1 MPDSS
6 QFVSQFCALCVKNW
20 LILFKHPFASLSLFR
35 CLIGPI
41 AIGILLAYSPSFT
54 SKPDIGGLGSMV
66 PIRALADTFDARGI
80 MLWSDD
86 TNSTTTGFTAND
98 VVARMTAGF
107 SSKQLAAF
115 QKVTTDE
122 IAGRCVENPNGKSR
136 CFAAVTF
143 DQLPA
148 RGNNK
153 TINYTIRVDES
164 TSFVDIKGHN
174 SDYEVRVLPVQWA
187 VESAIIEIQTGTK
200 PPTPLEWPFIRT
212 PTAAPL
218 TRVAPDFLKRVGF
231 LLQLPFYIC
240 LIGIAYHIP
249 GAATAERTVGLTSH
263 MKAMGLSDTARV
275 LSWHLSLSLAY
286 LPAWLVL
293 SIVWKVK
300 LFTFTSY
307 GLILALCLLTGFATA
322 SFSMFIMAPFGKSP
336 SLAAILSTL
345 CCLVPV
351 TITMFWTSINPTAAA
366 ILTFFFPTF
375 FFGWTFVAIVNF
387 ETFLLPAS
395 LTEQTLQ
402 DFPPPTILPMLIA
415 VIISIFFWPVAG
427 ALIERW
433 RFDPWNPFGSRAPLC
448 GRRTKDQK
456 AHAHPPG
463 TAISIRGLEKSFQT
477 SVFRRKSGIVTAV
490 QDLTLDIPEHGIFA
504 LLGAN
509 GAGKSTLMAVLGGLT
524 GRTHGTVLYGDGV
537 LEPAR
542 GSVGIVPQK
551 NVLFDELSCLQTL
564 RVWREIKTAGN
575 PGAPRE
581 SDADLEGLLRDCD
594 LAEKIHYPSGKL
606 SGGQKRKLQLA
617 IGLVGG
623 SSIVLV
629 DEATSGVDPISRR
642 AIWKTLAAVK
652 DSRAIVFTT
661 HFLDE
666 ADLLADYIAVLA
678 SPGKL
683 VAHGTSIS
691 LKSTRGEGYKLRIT
705 FNAETA
711 MTGIPESYV
720 LKFVQR
726 IAPATYATVT
736 GPRERVFHLKT
747 TDLHVVKKVLED
759 VDKEKARMQISSYS
773 VSAASIED
781 IFLEL
786 MDAEDKN
793 EDPDNI
799 AETGG
804 SAERRTHEKVE
815 LTTGVQRSVLG
826 QALTICY
833 KRLLIIRRSWLA
845 PLLAL
850 TFVIIPSV
858 IPLKF
863 LATDGNKCDVI
874 NQDFGGDS
882 LYLATSP
889 LQFFFG
895 REDFGPALFPPDAL
909 APLNISGVLTNTSIP
924 FTSNTSFVEYISR
937 NFTSI
942 LTPGLSIDL
951 DTGAALL
958 SWNAY
963 ETLSAATFLN
973 AASNLLLNHALNST
987 GAGTGYTT
995 PLLITP
1001 TIGTFASKSL
1011 GDLTPLAWAA
1021 VFSAAMAVF
1030 PGFFALYVARE
1041 RRSEVQAMQF
1051 SNGLSNPAGLWLGHL
1066 MFDAMATTFAA
1077 TLLVIVWA
1085 GMYAFFFHG
1094 LVYLWLVVVL
1104 YGIAS
1109 ILYAYLFTLYF
1120 KSPIGAWAAIA
1131 VWHVILFLLYTV
1143 AYFLARTYGDAVET
1157 QSLYAVIHFT
1167 VGLVSPLPSLVRA
1180 SFIAT
1185 NLFSLLCVGEVV
1197 TGPSLYGD
1205 IMHYGGPILYLI
1217 IQPLIYFGILVY
1229 ADSFSLVRSTL
1240 IRLRTKRLTRNSLTS
1255 TENIRLTSTAGMG
1268 GKDVALR
1275 VRDVSKSFGA
1285 FNAVED
1291 VSFNVSK
1298 DTIFAL
1304 LGPNGAGKT
1313 TTFNMIRGDMTP
1325 DSGEIF
1331 VNGHSVVANTKAA
1344 RFSLGVCPQ
1353 FTAIDA
1359 QLSVRQHL
1367 RVYARL
1373 KGLQGG
1379 AQVDKNVDAVMRVM
1393 GLRVYADRLA
1403 NKLSGGNQRKLALAI
1418 ALIGNPSVV
1427 LVDEFSTGVDAK
1439 MKRDMWST
1447 LKHVAPGKA
1456 FVITT
1461 HSMEEA
1467 STLASDVGIISQ
1479 RLLAVDST
1487 DALMARYA
1495 RYLVHFPGRTRE
1507 DIVRAQ
1513 EVMARIPG
1521 ARLCDDVATRFEV
1534 PVGSGTAEG
1543 VPSLAAL
1550 FGLLADAGVGEYAV
1564 GEASLESVFMQV
1576 IRDNDSRPNGHG
1588 KKFA

>member
-1 MPDSS
+1 MPGSS
-6 QFVSQFCALCVKNW
+6 QFVSQFWALCVKNW
-20 LILFKHPFASLSLFR
+20 IILFKHPFLSLFR

-41 AIGILLAYSPSFT
+41 GIGILLAYAPSFI

-66 PIRALADTFDARGI
+66 PIRALADAFDARRI
-80 MLWSDD
+80 LLWSDD
-86 TNSTTTGFTAND
+86 TNSTTAGFTADD

-115 QKVTTDE
+115 HKVTTEE
-122 IAGRCVENPNGKSR
+122 IAGRCIENPNGKSG

-143 DQLPA
+143 EQLPA
-148 RGNNK
+148 RGNNQ
-153 TINYTIRVDES
+153 TINYTIRVDDS
-164 TSFVDIKGHN
+164 TGFIDVKGHN

-187 VESAIIEIQTGTK
+187 VDSAIIEVQTGTK
-200 PPTPLEWPFIRT
+200 PPTPLEWPF
-212 PTAAPL
+212 
-218 TRVAPDFLKRVGF
+218 VWDFGGDASDSRLNFLGMVGY
-231 LLQLPFYIC
+231 LLQFPFYIC
-240 LIGIAYHIP
+240 IIGIAYHIP

-275 LSWHLSLSLAY
+275 LSWHFSLSLAY
-286 LPAWLVL
+286 LPAWIIL
-293 SIVWKVK
+293 SIIWKVK
-300 LFTFTSY
+300 LFILTSY
-307 GLILALCLLTGFATA
+307 GFIFALCVLTGLATA

-336 SLAAILSTL
+336 SLAAILATL
-345 CCLVPV
+345 CCLVPI
-351 TITMFWTSINPTAAA
+351 TITMFWPNMDSTNAG

-375 FFGWTFVAIVNF
+375 FFGWTFTTITDF
-387 ETFLLPAS
+387 ETLLLPAS
-395 LTEQTLQ
+395 LTTQPQHE
-402 DFPPPTILPMLIA
+402 FPPPTILPMLIA
-415 VIISIFFWPVAG
+415 VIISIFFWPIAG

-433 RFDPWNPFGSRAPLC
+433 RFDPWNPFGSPA
-448 GRRTKDQK
+448 RT
-456 AHAHPPG
+456 PSG
-463 TAISIRGLEKSFQT
+463 TAISIRGLEKSFQS
-477 SVFRRKSGIVTAV
+477 SVFRRKSGLVMAV

-504 LLGAN
+504 LLGPN
-509 GAGKSTLMAVLGGLT
+509 GAGKSTLMAVLAGLT
-524 GRTHGTVLYGDGV
+524 GRTRGTVLYGDGV
-537 LEPAR
+537 REPAR

-564 RVWREIKTAGN
+564 QLWREIKTAGN
-575 PGAPRE
+575 AGATRE

-652 DSRAIVFTT
+652 ESRTIVFTT

-666 ADLLADYIAVLA
+666 ADLLADDIAVLA
-678 SPGKL
+678 TPGKL

-691 LKSTRGEGYKLRIT
+691 LKSTRGEGYKLRVT
-705 FNAETA
+705 FDAETA
-711 MTGIPESYV
+711 KTGIPESDV
-720 LKFVQR
+720 LQFVQR
-726 IAPATYATVT
+726 TAPAAYATTT

-747 TDLHVVKKVLED
+747 TDLHVVKHVLED
-759 VDKEKARMQISSYS
+759 VDKEKTRMQISSYS

-793 EDPDNI
+793 EDPENTSKDNI

-815 LTTGVQRSVLG
+815 LTTGVQRSVFG

-833 KRLLIIRRSWLA
+833 KRLLILRRSWLA

-863 LATDGNKCDVI
+863 LETGGNTCDVVSR
-874 NQDFGGDS
+874 DFSGNS
-882 LYLATSP
+882 LYLTTSP
-889 LQFFFG
+889 LEYLFG
-895 REDFGPALFPPDAL
+895 ENPGPSLFPPDAL
-909 APLNISGVLTNTSIP
+909 APLNVSGVLTNTSIP
-924 FTSNTSFVEYISR
+924 FTSNASFVEYISR
-937 NFTSI
+937 NFTNIWS
-942 LTPGLSIDL
+942 PGLSIDL
-951 DTGAALL
+951 DTGAALIAWSAHEAL
-958 SWNAY
+958 S
-963 ETLSAATFLN
+963 SATFLN

-987 GAGTGYTT
+987 GAGTGYAT

-1001 TIGTFASKSL
+1001 TIGSFASKGL
-1011 GDLTPLAWAA
+1011 GDLTPIVWAA

-1041 RRSEVQAMQF
+1041 RHSEVQAMHF

-1066 MFDAMATTFAA
+1066 IFDAMTTTFAA
-1077 TLLVIVWA
+1077 TLLVVVWA
-1085 GMYAFFFHG
+1085 GKYAFFFHG
-1094 LVYLWLVVVL
+1094 LGYLWLVMML

-1120 KSPIGAWAAIA
+1120 KSPLGAWAAIA
-1131 VWHVILFLLYTV
+1131 VWHVILFLLYTM
-1143 AYFLARTYGDAVET
+1143 AYVLAQTYGDAVET

-1167 VGLVSPLPSLVRA
+1167 VGLVSPLPSLIRS
-1180 SFIAT
+1180 SFVAT
-1185 NLFSLLCVGEVV
+1185 NLFSILCVGEVV
-1197 TGPSLYGD
+1197 TGPSLYGN
-1205 IMHYGGPILYLI
+1205 IMHYGGPILYLVL
-1217 IQPLIYFGILVY
+1217 QSFIYFGILVY

-1240 IRLRTKRLTRNSLTS
+1240 IRLRTKGLRARRNSPTS
-1255 TENIRLTSTAGMG
+1255 TENVRLASASDTDGN
-1268 GKDVALR
+1268 DIALR
-1275 VRDVSKSFGA
+1275 VCNVSKSFGA
-1285 FNAVED
+1285 FKAVEG
-1291 VSFNVSK
+1291 VSFDVSK
-1298 DTIFAL
+1298 DTVFAL

-1325 DSGEIF
+1325 DWGEIF

-1353 FTAIDA
+1353 FSAIDA
-1359 QLSVRQHL
+1359 QLTVRQHL

-1373 KGLQGG
+1373 KGLRRG
-1379 AQVDKNVDAVMRVM
+1379 AQVDENVDAVMRVM
-1393 GLRVYADRLA
+1393 DLHVYADRLA

-1507 DIVRAQ
+1507 DVVRAQ

-1534 PVGSGTAEG
+1534 PVGNADEG
-1543 VPSLAAL
+1543 VPSLAVL

-1564 GEASLESVFMQV
+1564 EEASLESVFMQV
-1576 IRDNDSRPNGHG
+1576 IRDNDRPNERDE
-1588 KKFA
+1588 KFA

>member
-1 MPDSS
+1 MPGSS
-6 QFVSQFCALCVKNW
+6 RFVSQFCALCVKNW
-20 LILFKHPFASLSLFR
+20 TILFKHPFASVSNLSLFR

-54 SKPDIGGLGSMV
+54 SKPDIGGLGSMIPV
-66 PIRALADTFDARGI
+66 RALADAFDARRI
-80 MLWSDD
+80 LLWSDD
-86 TNSTTTGFTAND
+86 TNSTTAGFTAD
-98 VVARMTAGF
+98 DLVARMTAGF

-115 QKVTTDE
+115 HKVTTDE

-143 DQLPA
+143 EQLPA
-148 RGNNK
+148 RGNNQ
-153 TINYTIRVDES
+153 TINYTIRVDDS
-164 TSFVDIKGHN
+164 IGSIDVKGHN

-187 VESAIIEIQTGTK
+187 VDSAIIEVQTGTK
-200 PPTPLEWPFIRT
+200 PPTPLEWPFVWGFGDQASDPR
-212 PTAAPL
+212 L
-218 TRVAPDFLKRVGF
+218 NFLEMVGF

-263 MKAMGLSDTARV
+263 MKAMGLSDAARV

-300 LFTFTSY
+300 LFTLTNY
-307 GLILALCLLTGFATA
+307 GFIFALCLLTGLATA

-345 CCLVPV
+345 CCLVPI

-375 FFGWTFVAIVNF
+375 FFGWTFVAIINF

-415 VIISIFFWPVAG
+415 VIIAIFFWPIAG

-433 RFDPWNPFGSRAPLC
+433 RFDPWNPFGLRAPLC
-448 GRRTKDQK
+448 GRRTKDEK
-456 AHAHPPG
+456 THTHPPG
-463 TAISIRGLEKSFQT
+463 IAISIRGLEKSFQT
-477 SVFRRKSGIVTAV
+477 SVFRRKSGLVTAV
-490 QDLTLDIPEHGIFA
+490 QDLTLNIPEHGIFA
-504 LLGAN
+504 LLGPN
-509 GAGKSTLMAVLGGLT
+509 GCRGQVNTHGRPRGLT
-524 GRTHGTVLYGDGV
+524 GRTRGTVLYGDGV

-542 GSVGIVPQK
+542 GSIGIVPQK

-564 RVWREIKTAGN
+564 RLWRKIKTAGN
-575 PGAPRE
+575 VGAPRE

-652 DSRAIVFTT
+652 ESRTIVFTT

-666 ADLLADYIAVLA
+666 ADLLADDIAVLA
-678 SPGKL
+678 TPGKL

-691 LKSTRGEGYKLRIT
+691 LKSTRGEGYKLRIN
-705 FNAETA
+705 FNAETVK
-711 MTGIPESYV
+711 TGIPESDV
-720 LKFVQR
+720 LQFVQR
-726 IAPATYATVT
+726 TAPAAYVTTT
-736 GPRERVFHLKT
+736 GPRERAFHLKT
-747 TDLHVVKKVLED
+747 TDLHVVKQVLED

-793 EDPDNI
+793 EDLENTSKDNI
-799 AETGG
+799 VEAGG
-804 SAERRTHEKVE
+804 SAEHDGAHEGVE
-815 LTTGVQRSVLG
+815 LTTGVQHSVFG

-833 KRLLIIRRSWLA
+833 KRLLILRRSWLA

-863 LATDGNKCDVI
+863 LVTGGNKCDVV
-874 NQDFGGDS
+874 DREFRGDS
-882 LYLATSP
+882 LYIATSP
-889 LQFFFG
+889 LQFLFG
-895 REDFGPALFPPDAL
+895 EDPGPSLFPPDAL
-909 APLNISGVLTNTSIP
+909 APLNVSGVLTNTSLP
-924 FTSNTSFVEYISR
+924 FTSNTSFVEYISG
-937 NFTSI
+937 NFVNI
-942 LTPGLSIDL
+942 WTPGLSIDFE
-951 DTGAALL
+951 TGAALL
-958 SWNAY
+958 AWNAY

-973 AASNLLLNHALNST
+973 AASNLLLNHKLNST
-987 GAGTGYTT
+987 GAGTGYAT

-1001 TIGTFASKSL
+1001 TIGSFASKSL
-1011 GDLTPLAWAA
+1011 GDLTPIIWAA

-1030 PGFFALYVARE
+1030 PGFFALY
-1041 RRSEVQAMQF
+1041 F

-1085 GMYAFFFHG
+1085 GKYAFFFHG
-1094 LVYLWLVVVL
+1094 LGYLWLVIVL

-1120 KSPIGAWAAIA
+1120 KS
-1131 VWHVILFLLYTV
+1131 LSLYTM
-1143 AYFLARTYGDAVET
+1143 AYLLAQTYGDAVET
-1157 QSLYAVIHFT
+1157 QSVYAMIHFT
-1167 VGLVSPLPSLVRA
+1167 VGLVSPLPSLVSSR
-1180 SFIAT
+1180 
-1185 NLFSLLCVGEVV
+1185 LLRRHQSLLNPLRRGNGYW
-1197 TGPSLYGD
+1197 TLLYGN

-1217 IQPLIYFGILVY
+1217 LQSLIYFGILVY
-1229 ADSFSLVRSTL
+1229 ADSFSLFAAPSSASGRRASAHE
-1240 IRLRTKRLTRNSLTS
+1240 TRWHPRRMFALHPHPPRMARISL
-1255 TENIRLTSTAGMG
+1255 
-1268 GKDVALR
+1268 
-1275 VRDVSKSFGA
+1275 FG
-1285 FNAVED
+1285 
-1291 VSFNVSK
+1291 FNVSK

-1331 VNGHSVVANTKAA
+1331 
-1344 RFSLGVCPQ
+1344 

-1367 RVYARL
+1367 RV
-1373 KGLQGG
+1373 K
-1379 AQVDKNVDAVMRVM
+1379 
-1393 GLRVYADRLA
+1393 
-1403 NKLSGGNQRKLALAI
+1403 
-1418 ALIGNPSVV
+1418 PSVV

-1461 HSMEEA
+1461 RAFHGGSLHSRER
-1467 STLASDVGIISQ
+1467 VGIISQ
-1479 RLLAVDST
+1479 RLLAVDTT

-1495 RYLVHFPGRTRE
+1495 RYLVHFPGRTCE
-1507 DIVRAQ
+1507 DVVRAQ

-1534 PVGSGTAEG
+1534 PIGSADED
-1543 VPSLAAL
+1543 VPSLAVL
-1550 FGLLADAGVGEYAV
+1550 FGLLADAGV
-1564 GEASLESVFMQV
+1564 
-1576 IRDNDSRPNGHG
+1576 IRDNERSPNGQDE
-1588 KKFA
+1588 KFA